1 MTSCQL
7 KRDIK
12 IAREV
17 NKALRFLFVQ
27 SEQKLKQVLV
37 LKLGF
42 EKYCLHNLGEDQRKG
57 KTILGSENKM

>member
-27 SEQKLKQVLV
+27 SEQKLKQVV
-37 LKLGF
+37 LKLTF